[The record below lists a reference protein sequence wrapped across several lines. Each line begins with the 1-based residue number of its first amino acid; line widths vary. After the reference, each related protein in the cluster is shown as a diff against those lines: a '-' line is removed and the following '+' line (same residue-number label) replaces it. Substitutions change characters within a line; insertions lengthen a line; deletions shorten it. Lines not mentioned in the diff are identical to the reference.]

1 MSDFWSA
8 LKSYL
13 YGLGWL
19 LLLAWFLPVTVRRV
33 LALLPADARREL
45 DQRNLAMALFLGLV
59 LLGLSVGFAT
69 VVAHVL

>member
-1 MSDFWSA
+1 MSGLWSA

-19 LLLAWFLPVTVRRV
+19 LVLAWFLPMAVRRV
-33 LALLPADARREL
+33 LSLLPADARREL

-59 LLGLSVGFAT
+59 VLGLSVGFAI
-69 VVAHVL
+69 VVAPVL